1 MNYFDNGF
9 AERMPSKKLW
19 ALLDGPPRRP
29 DEPVTAR
36 HELIAA
42 AVQVVTEEAVFSM
55 LRHLRGL
62 TKSRNVVLSGGVALN
77 SVLNAKIPAQTGFE
91 NVWIQ
96 PNAGDGGSSMGAAL
110 YAWHSVLGNPRK
122 YSLTSPFLGPEYS
135 ADDIAAFLQGRGI
148 IHRRFAT
155 RGELLAET
163 ARRIADNQ
171 VVGWFQGRM
180 EWGPRAL
187 GARSILGNAS
197 NPAMRDIL
205 NLKVK
210 HREAFRPFAPAV
222 RAEDAPRYFECPD
235 PVPVPAEFML
245 VVYPV
250 RAQWREQL
258 GAVTHVDGTGRLQ
271 AVRRETNPL
280 FYDLIGEVAGLT
292 GVGAVINTSFNVRGE
307 PIVRAPEEAYRC
319 MMGTGIDC
327 LMMGE
332 FLILRKDN
340 LKDAWDSESSAKD

>member
-1 MNYFDNGF
+1 
-9 AERMPSKKLW
+9 
-19 ALLDGPPRRP
+19 
-29 DEPVTAR
+29 
-36 HELIAA
+36 
-42 AVQVVTEEAVFSM
+42 
-55 LRHLRGL
+55 
-62 TKSRNVVLSGGVALN
+62 
-77 SVLNAKIPAQTGFE
+77 
-91 NVWIQ
+91 
-96 PNAGDGGSSMGAAL
+96 
-110 YAWHSVLGNPRK
+110 
-122 YSLTSPFLGPEYS
+122 
-135 ADDIAAFLQGRGI
+135 
-148 IHRRFAT
+148 
-155 RGELLAET
+155 
-163 ARRIADNQ
+163 
-171 VVGWFQGRM
+171 
-180 EWGPRAL
+180 
-187 GARSILGNAS
+187 
-197 NPAMRDIL
+197 
-205 NLKVK
+205 
-210 HREAFRPFAPAV
+210 
-222 RAEDAPRYFECPD
+222 
-235 PVPVPAEFML
+235 ML